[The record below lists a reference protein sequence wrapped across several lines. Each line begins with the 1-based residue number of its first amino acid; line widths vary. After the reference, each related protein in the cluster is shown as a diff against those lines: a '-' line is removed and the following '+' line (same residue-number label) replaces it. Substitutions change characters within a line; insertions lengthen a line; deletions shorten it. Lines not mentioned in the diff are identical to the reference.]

1 MNDSRKD
8 KGIKILLIILIILA
22 AAVLVSDF
30 SLWRKRTVNI
40 AGAGNG
46 WAKLELILQQVEA
59 NYVDSLDKKKITED
73 ILPGIMAKLDPHS
86 VYLPPEEL
94 QTAEE
99 DLSGEFSGIGI
110 QFTVPNDTALV
121 SNVIVGG
128 PSEKAGILSG
138 DKIIS
143 VNDTVIA
150 GVQMPQ
156 DSMVKLMRGP
166 KGTKVRI
173 KIQRQEGEP
182 LVAFDI
188 RRDRIPANSIDVAFM
203 VNDTTG
209 YIKLSKFSRNTYQ
222 EFIDALEK
230 LKGMKKL
237 VLDLRENGGGY
248 LDQALLVANEFL
260 EKGKL
265 MVYMEGAHYN
275 REEIFADGRGKC
287 KNTSIYVLMDEGS
300 ASSSEIVAGAL
311 QDNDRGTIVGLRS
324 FGKGLVQEP
333 IYFSDGSGIRLTVA
347 RYHTPTGRCIQKPY
361 SDDYMYDIYERY
373 RSGEMMS
380 ADSIKVNDSLK
391 FTTPGGKVVY
401 GGGGIIPDIFVPID
415 TTGYTEFLGKC
426 NRNSLAVKYANN
438 IFEANRG
445 AIRNLTTMSS
455 LRSFLNSLDIKGG
468 FLAYAAGKDIVPQ
481 AGDWEISGEI
491 ITKQIEAFIG
501 RYTPMGDEAFYRL
514 WLEIDRTALKAIE
527 Q

>member
-1 MNDSRKD
+1 M
-8 KGIKILLIILIILA
+8 
-22 AAVLVSDF
+22 
-30 SLWRKRTVNI
+30 
-40 AGAGNG
+40 
-46 WAKLELILQQVEA
+46 
-59 NYVDSLDKKKITED
+59 
-73 ILPGIMAKLDPHS
+73 
-86 VYLPPEEL
+86 
-94 QTAEE
+94 
-99 DLSGEFSGIGI
+99 
-110 QFTVPNDTALV
+110 PNDTALV

-166 KGTKVRI
+166 KGTKVCI
-173 KIQRQEGEP
+173 KVQRQEGEP

-209 YIKLSKFSRNTYQ
+209 YIKLSKFSRHTFK
-222 EFIDALEK
+222 EFLESLEK
-230 LKGMKKL
+230 LEGMEKL
-237 VLDLRENGGGY
+237 VLDLRGNGGGY

-260 EKGKL
+260 EKGQL
-265 MVYMEGAHYN
+265 MVYMEGAHRN
-275 REEIFADGRGKC
+275 REDIFADGYGKC
-287 KNTSIYVLMDEGS
+287 RNTTIYVLMDEGS

-361 SDDYMYDIYERY
+361 TDDYLYDIYERY

-380 ADSIKVNDSLK
+380 ADSIKVNDSLR
-391 FTTPGGKVVY
+391 FTTPGGRVVY
-401 GGGGIIPDIFVPID
+401 GGGGIIPDVFVPVD
-415 TTGYTEFLGKC
+415 TLGYTEVLGKC
-426 NRNSLAVKYANN
+426 NRASLAVKYANMV
-438 IFEANRG
+438 FEANRG
-445 AIRNLTTMSS
+445 TVRNLTTMSA
-455 LRSFLNSLDIKGG
+455 LRSFFGSLDIRKG
-468 FLAYAAGKDIVPQ
+468 FLDFAAGKGIVP
-481 AGDWEISGEI
+481 ASGDWDISGNI

-514 WLEIDRTALKAIE
+514 WLEIDRTAQTAISL
-527 Q
+527 